1 MPKNE
6 KRKLQGT
13 NQHYLGLNREFA
25 VGDRVAKRT
34 LGGGLSLPNTP
45 ASKGTKRGIVISREK
60 KSTRSSKAKSGK
72 AWRWQCEVQWDGS
85 SRTEPVDEQRL
96 IHENE
101 LSKFNESY

>member
-1 MPKNE
+1 MPKND
-6 KRKLQGT
+6 KRKLQGS
-13 NQHYLGLNREFA
+13 NQQILGLNREFA
-25 VGDRVAKRT
+25 VGDRVAKLT

-85 SRTEPVDEQRL
+85 ERTDWVDEQRL
-96 IHENE
+96 IHEDE
-101 LSKFNESY
+101 LSKFTGDY